1 MKKIGLMVS
10 LALSLGAI
18 GCQTEAPAPD
28 KPTWVDDVLPILQA
42 NCFHC
47 HGANAKQKAG
57 NSFRWDVLDLTN
69 PRYADI
75 GFGEAYDPPGDALK
89 GAKVFVSANNPLHYA
104 TVPLFTLPTM
114 TDDARMPPPPA
125 TKLSDRDIA
134 VLQNWAGNG
143 FAPGSHQPNH
153 KPTIAWLTKNK
164 TFAVV
169 DADGDQVL
177 GKLMCGDA
185 EVSIPRSG
193 LHTLPAGVTGPCDGN
208 LFDGWGDELTAVSL
222 K

>member
-1 MKKIGLMVS
+1 MKRLTLLLSGSLS
-10 LALSLGAI
+10 LAALGC
-18 GCQTEAPAPD
+18 GTEPPAPD
-28 KPTWVDDVLPILQA
+28 KPTWVDDVQPILQA

-47 HGANAKQKAG
+47 HGANAKQKGG
-57 NSFRWDVLDLTN
+57 NSLRWDVLDLTN

-75 GFGEAYDPPGDALK
+75 GFGETREVPGDMKSGL
-89 GAKVFVSANNPLHYA
+89 VFVSTNNPLHFG

-125 TKLSDRDIA
+125 TRLTPRDIT
-134 VLQNWAGNG
+134 VLQNWSMTG
-143 FAPGSHQPNH
+143 FTPGSHQPNH
-153 KPTIAWLTKNK
+153 KPTISWLTKNK
-164 TFAVV
+164 TFVV
-169 DADGDQVL
+169 DDVDGDQVL

-193 LHTLPAGVTGPCDGN
+193 LHTLPADVTGPCDGN
-208 LFDGWGDELTAVSL
+208 LFDGWGDELTTVSL